1 MAMLVICPHC
11 KPVDE
16 SKTGRPARPQAI
28 GVGIPR
34 RHFIKHMQ
42 LVHNLEPKG

>member
-1 MAMLVICPHC
+1 MLVICPHC

-16 SKTGRPARPQAI
+16 SKQLIPRVQAV

-34 RHFIKHMQ
+34 KHFIKHMEI
-42 LVHNLEPKG
+42 VHALKPKG